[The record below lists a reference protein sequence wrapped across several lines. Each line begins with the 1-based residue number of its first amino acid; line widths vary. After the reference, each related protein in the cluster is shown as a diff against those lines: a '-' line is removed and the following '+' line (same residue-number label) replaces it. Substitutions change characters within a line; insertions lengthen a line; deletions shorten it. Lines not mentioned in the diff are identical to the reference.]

1 MRSFTYQLV
10 EPLHIHLPEAT
21 VGNQQINPKAVASDV
36 RQSPVTLKINILS
49 NVTTESLLFMKTGV
63 KLGARELKLFIVG
76 GKATCISC

>member
-21 VGNQQINPKAVASDV
+21 VGNPKAVASDV